1 MRFIEFIKDKLLS
14 IILIIFALF
23 TIEIFLMIYNFGTM
37 IKIYIPVII
46 LLTYF
51 IGIAIEF
58 YNKKIYYK
66 NIKEKLEEL
75 EQKYLITEIISKSN
89 FIEGR
94 ILTEILQ
101 DIDKSMIENVN
112 YYKHIQ
118 EEYKEYIELWI
129 HEVKIPIATSKL
141 IIENNKNSITKSI
154 DEEIDK
160 IEDYTE
166 QALFYARSNNVEK
179 DYVIRKVQLKEIINS
194 VIKKNKNQ
202 LIAEKIKVNVRDIER
217 EIYADSK
224 WITFILN
231 QIIANS
237 IKYSKPKNEKIYAEN
252 EMNINVDE
260 EYRNINKQ
268 IDIYSR
274 EVKDK
279 VILYIKDNGIGI
291 KKGEITRV
299 FEKGF
304 TGTNGR
310 ILGKKS
316 TGIGLY
322 LCKKLC
328 NKLGVGL
335 ELNSIENKETEVR
348 IIFPKGSFY
357 ITKL

>member
-1 MRFIEFIKDKLLS
+1 MRFLEFIKDKLLS
-14 IILIIFALF
+14 IILIILALF

-37 IKIYIPVII
+37 IKIYIPII
-46 LLTYF
+46 IIAVHLIGLLVEYYT
-51 IGIAIEF
+51 
-58 YNKKIYYK
+58 KKAYYQ
-66 NIKEKLEEL
+66 NIKEQVEEL
-75 EQKYLITEIISKSN
+75 KQKYLITEIIQETN
-89 FIEGR
+89 FAEGK
-94 ILTEILQ
+94 ILNEILQ
-101 DIDKSMIENVN
+101 EVNKSMLENVN
-112 YYKHIQ
+112 KYKHKQ

-141 IIENNKNSITKSI
+141 IIENNKNDITKSI
-154 DEEIDK
+154 EEEIDK
-160 IEDYTE
+160 IDDYTE

-179 DYVIRKVQLKEIINS
+179 DYVIRKIQLKETVNN

-202 LIAEKIKVNVRDIER
+202 LIAEKVKVNISEVEK

-231 QIIANS
+231 QIIINS
-237 IKYSKPKNEKIYAEN
+237 IKYSKNT
-252 EMNINVDE
+252 
-260 EYRNINKQ
+260 NKQ
-268 IDIYSR
+268 IEIYSK

-310 ILGKKS
+310 MTGKKS

-322 LCKKLC
+322 LCKNLC
-328 NKLGVGL
+328 DKLGVGL
-335 ELNSIENKETEVR
+335 ELNSIENEGTEVR
-348 IIFPKGSFY
+348 IVFPKGSF
-357 ITKL
+357 IICK

>member
-1 MRFIEFIKDKLLS
+1 MKFLEFIKDKLLS
-14 IILIIFALF
+14 VILIIFALF

-37 IKIYIPVII
+37 IKIYIPIII
-46 LLTYF
+46 LVVYF
-51 IGIAIEF
+51 IGIIVEF
-58 YNKKIYYK
+58 YIKKSYYN
-66 NIKEKLEEL
+66 NIKENIEEL
-75 EQKYLITEIISKSN
+75 EQKYLITEIIPKASFAEWK
-89 FIEGR
+89 
-94 ILTEILQ
+94 ILQ
-101 DIDKSMIENVN
+101 ELLQEVNKSMLENVN
-112 YYKHIQ
+112 KYKHIQ

-141 IIENNKNSITKSI
+141 IIENNKNSVTKSI

-179 DYVIRKVQLKEIINS
+179 DYVIRKVQLKEIVNS

-202 LIAEKIKVNVRDIER
+202 LIVEKIKVNVRDIER

-237 IKYSKPKNEKIYAEN
+237 IKYSKPRNGSKHTEN
-252 EMNINVDE
+252 EININEDK
-260 EYRNINKQ
+260 EYNNTNKQ

-291 KKGEITRV
+291 KRGEITRV

-310 ILGKKS
+310 ILEKKS

-328 NKLGVGL
+328 DKLGIGL

-357 ITKL
+357 KV